1 MGTHV
6 SIEIAAS
13 IDELYKVENAIEELY
28 ASGKLS
34 EVNYGNVIVAST
46 EAALN
51 AINHGSKENPEQKV
65 FFDLTVDEKEI
76 MVVVEDSG
84 AGFDYTNL
92 PDPTDPEN
100 IEKGS
105 GRGIFIMTNLS
116 DSIKFENNGAKVTM
130 RFLLSEPVSSEA

>member
-6 SIEIAAS
+6 SIEISAT
-13 IDELYKVENAIEELY
+13 IDELFKVEYAIEELY
-28 ASGKLS
+28 TSGKLS

-51 AINHGSKENPEQKV
+51 AINHGSKQNAEQKV
-65 FFDLTVDEKEI
+65 LFDLRVDAKEI
-76 MVVVEDSG
+76 VVVVKDSG

-92 PDPTDPEN
+92 PDPTDPDN

-116 DSIKFENNGAKVTM
+116 DSIEFENNGAKVTM
-130 RFLLSEPVSSEA
+130 KFLLGDPVSAEA